1 MRLLIV
7 DDDPSLRVAIQMVC
21 ELAGHSVT
29 SVDAVSAAREQ
40 LAEHPFDAVLIDA
53 GMSGSGVELWRSL
66 SDRADYED
74 RAFLMTGNV
83 PGLGTLGRHP
93 HVMDKPFDYDALLER
108 LEGLGSREAS

>member
-40 LAEHPFDAVLIDA
+40 LDGHTFDAVLIDA
-53 GMSGSGVELWRSL
+53 GMTGSGVDLWRSL
-66 SDRADYED
+66 IDQPTYDGRAI
-74 RAFLMTGNV
+74 LMTGNL
-83 PGLGTLGRHP
+83 PALGTLARHP
-93 HVMDKPFDYDALLER
+93 QVMDKPFDYDELLER
-108 LEGLGSREAS
+108 LEGMGSADA